1 MSTEPTSSF
10 ANVEPAWEIA
20 RLFPPQG
27 QWTESQYL
35 SFTEPL
41 NQLVEL
47 ADCRIEVLEMP
58 TKSHQKIVQFLLN
71 VLVQFLKAGGFGDAV
86 CAPYRIRIRENTF
99 REPDIAVYLTAN
111 LDRFG
116 ERFGEAPDLVV
127 EVVSG
132 DPESQHRDYDDK
144 RIDYASAKISEYW
157 IVDPIRG
164 LITVLSLEGIE
175 YVVHGEFNA
184 RELATSRLFPKLKI
198 KVSETLEAGTV

>member
-99 REPDIAVYLTAN
+99 REPDIAAYLTAN

-127 EVVSG
+127 EVVSS
-132 DPESQHRDYDDK
+132 DPESRHRDYDDK
-144 RIDYASAKISEYW
+144 RNDYASAKISEYW

-164 LITVLSLEGIE
+164 MITVLSLEGSE
-175 YVVHGEFNA
+175 YVAHGQFQA
-184 RELATSRLFPKLKI
+184 RDLVTSRLLPGLRV
-198 KVSETLEAGTV
+198 KVTETLDAGNI